1 MKSLFKLFFIS
12 ILFFNIMFT
21 ISCGL
26 PDITSIY
33 QEMNQPFITK
43 LTPGPNKVTV
53 EFQAQNNEPAFSGY
67 NIYFGE
73 KVNPQ
78 KYKLYNEQKNRP
90 TIINKNSQN
99 ITTYSYTIGVGSYYS
114 TGGDSE
120 VTTLTASDIQN
131 GIPIYVWV
139 SAYQITPQNESI
151 YYFDYAQMATPRAE
165 ELNKSVSS
173 GSSPISSGGKQL
185 ATVGTATGGGGL
197 TFQNNTSG
205 GGIQSR
211 SASSLYEVTIPP
223 ESGYSTAALTVEAN
237 KLYLTKTVDGG
248 KNYYG
253 KIFVK
258 SVSGTTA
265 TVDYCLQ
272 TAADVLSY

>member
-43 LTPGPNKVTV
+43 LIPGPNKVTV

-78 KYKLYNEQKNRP
+78 KYKLYNQQKTRP
-90 TIINKNSQN
+90 TIVTRDSQN
-99 ITTYSYTIGVGSYYS
+99 ITSYSYTIGVGSYYS

-120 VTTLTASDIQN
+120 VTTLTASEIPN

-173 GSSPISSGGKQL
+173 GSTITSSKQL
-185 ATVGTATGGGGL
+185 ATLSGAAGNL
-197 TFQNNTSG
+197 TFQSTSG

-211 SASSLYEVTIPP
+211 SATSLSDVTIPP
-223 ESGYSTAALTVEAN
+223 TDGYSTAALTVQQN
-237 KLYLTKTVDGG
+237 QLYLTKTVDGG

-258 SVSGTTA
+258 GISGTTA

>member
-43 LTPGPNKVTV
+43 LIPGPNKVTV

-67 NIYFGE
+67 NIYFGDS
-73 KVNPQ
+73 VNPQ
-78 KYKLYNEQKNRP
+78 KYKLYNQQKTRP

-99 ITTYSYTIGVGSYYS
+99 ITTYTYTIEPRNSYYS

-120 VTTLTASDIQN
+120 VTTLQESDIQN

-165 ELNKSVSS
+165 TLNSSVST
-173 GSSPISSGGKQL
+173 GSSTISSGGKTL
-185 ATVGTATGGGGL
+185 ATLSGAL
-197 TFQNNTSG
+197 NIQNST

-223 ESGYSTAALTVEAN
+223 TDGYSTAALTVEAN

>member
-12 ILFFNIMFT
+12 ILFFNIMFI

-43 LTPGPNKVTV
+43 LIPGPNKVTV

-73 KVNPQ
+73 SVNPQ
-78 KYKLYNEQKNRP
+78 KYKLYNQQKTRP

-99 ITTYSYTIGVGSYYS
+99 MTTHRYTIQIGSYYS
-114 TGGDSE
+114 KGGDSE
-120 VTTLTASDIQN
+120 VTTLQESDIQN

-139 SAYQITPQNESI
+139 SAYQITPQNEST
-151 YYFDYAQMATPRAE
+151 YYYAYAQMATPRAE
-165 ELNKSVSS
+165 TLNTSVSGNITS
-173 GSSPISSGGKQL
+173 GNKTLATLSSG
-185 ATVGTATGGGGL
+185 TGGAL
-197 TFQNNTSG
+197 NIQNST

-211 SASSLYEVTIPP
+211 SASSLDEVTIPP
-223 ESGYSTAALTVEAN
+223 TDGYITTPLTVQQN
-237 KLYLTKTVDGG
+237 QLYLTKTVDGG
-248 KNYYG
+248 SSYYG

-258 SVSGTTA
+258 SVGTGTA

-272 TAADVLSY
+272 TAANVLSY

>member
-43 LTPGPNKVTV
+43 LIPGPNKVTV

-67 NIYFGE
+67 NIYFGDS
-73 KVNPQ
+73 VNPQ
-78 KYKLYNEQKNRP
+78 KYKLYNQQKTRP
-90 TIINKNSQN
+90 TIVTRDSQN
-99 ITTYSYTIGVGSYYS
+99 ITMHRYTIEVGSYYS

-120 VTTLTASDIQN
+120 VTTLTTSEIQN

-151 YYFDYAQMATPRAE
+151 YYFDYAQMATPRE
-165 ELNKSVSS
+165 ETTGASFSS
-173 GSSPISSGGKQL
+173 GNITSGGKTL
-185 ATVGTATGGGGL
+185 ATVSASGGSL

-237 KLYLTKTVDGG
+237 KLYLTKTTDGG

>member
-43 LTPGPNKVTV
+43 LIPGPNKVTV

-67 NIYFGE
+67 NIYFGDS
-73 KVNPQ
+73 VNPQ
-78 KYKLYNEQKNRP
+78 KYKLYNQQKTRP

-99 ITTYSYTIGVGSYYS
+99 ITSYSYTIGVGSYYS

-120 VTTLTASDIQN
+120 VTTLTVSEIPN

-165 ELNKSVSS
+165 TLNSSVST
-173 GSSPISSGGKQL
+173 GSSTISSGGKTL
-185 ATVGTATGGGGL
+185 ATLSGNNI
-197 TFQNNTSG
+197 QNST

-223 ESGYSTAALTVEAN
+223 TDGYLTTPLTVQQN
-237 KLYLTKTVDGG
+237 QLYLTKTTDGSDS
-248 KNYYG
+248 YYG

-258 SVSGTTA
+258 SVGTGTA

-272 TAADVLSY
+272 TE

>member
-43 LTPGPNKVTV
+43 LIPGPNKVTV

-67 NIYFGE
+67 NIYFGDS
-73 KVNPQ
+73 VNPQ
-78 KYKLYNEQKNRP
+78 KYKLYNQQKTRP

-99 ITTYSYTIGVGSYYS
+99 ITMHSYTIGVGSYYS

-120 VTTLTASDIQN
+120 VTTLTTSEIPN

-151 YYFDYAQMATPRAE
+151 YYFDYAQMATPRDE
-165 ELNKSVSS
+165 TLNTSVS

-185 ATVGTATGGGGL
+185 ATVSTSGTSL
-197 TFQNNTSG
+197 TFQNST

-211 SASSLYEVTIPP
+211 SATSLSDVTIPP

-237 KLYLTKTVDGG
+237 KLYLTKTTDG
-248 KNYYG
+248 NNSYYG

-265 TVDYCLQ
+265 TVDYCIQL
-272 TAADVLSY
+272 AAGVLSY

>member
-43 LTPGPNKVTV
+43 LIPGPNKVTV

-67 NIYFGE
+67 NIYFGDS
-73 KVNPQ
+73 VNPQ

-99 ITTYSYTIGVGSYYS
+99 ITTHSYTIGVGSYYS

-120 VTTLTASDIQN
+120 VTTLTASDIPN

-165 ELNKSVSS
+165 TLNTTVSS
-173 GSSPISSGGKQL
+173 GSTITSSKQL
-185 ATVGTATGGGGL
+185 ATLSGTAGNL
-197 TFQNNTSG
+197 TFQSTSG

-211 SASSLYEVTIPP
+211 SATSLSEVTIPP
-223 ESGYSTAALTVEAN
+223 TDGYSTAALPVQQN
-237 KLYLTKTVDGG
+237 RLYLTKTVDGG

-258 SVSGTTA
+258 SVGTGTA

>member
-43 LTPGPNKVTV
+43 LIPGPNKVTV

-67 NIYFGE
+67 NIYFGDS
-73 KVNPQ
+73 VNPQ
-78 KYKLYNEQKNRP
+78 KYKLYNQQKTRP

-99 ITTYSYTIGVGSYYS
+99 ITSYSYTIGVGSYYS

-120 VTTLTASDIQN
+120 VTTLTQSEIPN

-165 ELNKSVSS
+165 ELNKQFSS
-173 GSSPISSGGKQL
+173 GNSITSGNKTL
-185 ATVGTATGGGGL
+185 ATVSTSGTSL
-197 TFQNNTSG
+197 TFQSTSG

-223 ESGYSTAALTVEAN
+223 ESGYSTAALTVQQN
-237 KLYLTKTVDGG
+237 QLYLTKTVDGG

-272 TAADVLSY
+272 AAADVLSY

>member
-43 LTPGPNKVTV
+43 LIPGPNKVTV

-67 NIYFGE
+67 NIYFGDS
-73 KVNPQ
+73 VNPQ
-78 KYKLYNEQKNRP
+78 KYKLYNQQKTRP

-99 ITTYSYTIGVGSYYS
+99 ITMHRYTIEVGSYYS

-165 ELNKSVSS
+165 TLNTTVS
-173 GSSPISSGGKQL
+173 GSIKVGNIEL
-185 ATVGTATGGGGL
+185 ATLSGNNI
-197 TFQNNTSG
+197 QNST
-205 GGIQSR
+205 GGIQTR
-211 SASSLYEVTIPP
+211 SATSLSDVTIPP
-223 ESGYSTAALTVEAN
+223 TDGYTKSPLTVEAN
-237 KLYLTKTVDGG
+237 KLYLTKTEDGG
-248 KNYYG
+248 KSYYG

-258 SVSGTTA
+258 GVNGTTA

>member
-43 LTPGPNKVTV
+43 LIPGPNKVTV

-78 KYKLYNEQKNRP
+78 KYKLYNQQKTRP
-90 TIINKNSQN
+90 TIINKSSQN
-99 ITTYSYTIGVGSYYS
+99 ITSYSYTIGVGSYYS

-120 VTTLTASDIQN
+120 VTTLTVSEIPN

-151 YYFDYAQMATPRAE
+151 YYFDYAQMATPRE
-165 ELNKSVSS
+165 ENTGSFSS
-173 GSSPISSGGKQL
+173 GNITSGGKTL
-185 ATVGTATGGGGL
+185 ATLSGAL
-197 TFQNNTSG
+197 NIQNNT

-223 ESGYSTAALTVEAN
+223 TDGYSTAALTVQQN
-237 KLYLTKTVDGG
+237 QLYLTKTVDGG

-258 SVSGTTA
+258 SVSGVTA
-265 TVDYCLQ
+265 TVDYCIQ

>member
-43 LTPGPNKVTV
+43 LIPGPNKVTV

-78 KYKLYNEQKNRP
+78 KYKLYNQQKTRP

-99 ITTYSYTIGVGSYYS
+99 ITSYSYTIGVGSYYS

-120 VTTLTASDIQN
+120 VTTLTASDIPN

-151 YYFDYAQMATPRAE
+151 YYFDYAQMATPRE
-165 ELNKSVSS
+165 ETLNSSVST
-173 GSSPISSGGKQL
+173 GSSTISSGGKQL
-185 ATVGTATGGGGL
+185 ATVSASGGGL

-211 SASSLYEVTIPP
+211 SATSLSEVTIPP
-223 ESGYSTAALTVEAN
+223 TDGYSTAALTVQQN
-237 KLYLTKTVDGG
+237 QLYLTKTVDGG

-258 SVSGTTA
+258 RVSGGTA
-265 TVDYCLQ
+265 TVDYCIQL
-272 TAADVLSY
+272 AADVLSY

>member
-43 LTPGPNKVTV
+43 LIPGPNKVTV

-67 NIYFGE
+67 NIYFGDS
-73 KVNPQ
+73 VNPQ
-78 KYKLYNEQKNRP
+78 KYKLYNQQKTRP
-90 TIINKNSQN
+90 TIITKNSQN
-99 ITTYSYTIGVGSYYS
+99 ITTHSYTIETGSYYS

-120 VTTLTASDIQN
+120 VTTLTESEIPN

-139 SAYQITPQNESI
+139 SAYQITPQHESI

-165 ELNKSVSS
+165 TLNSSVSS
-173 GSSPISSGGKQL
+173 STGSITSSKELAKISTSG
-185 ATVGTATGGGGL
+185 TSL

-211 SASSLYEVTIPP
+211 SATSLSEVTIPP
-223 ESGYSTAALTVEAN
+223 TDGYSTAALTVQPN
-237 KLYLTKTVDGG
+237 QLYLTKTVDGG

-253 KIFVK
+253 KIFVR

-265 TVDYCLQ
+265 MVDYCLQ

>member
-43 LTPGPNKVTV
+43 LIPGPNKVTV

-67 NIYFGE
+67 NIYFGDS
-73 KVNPQ
+73 VNPQ
-78 KYKLYNEQKNRP
+78 KYKLYNQQKTRP
-90 TIINKNSQN
+90 TIVTRDSQN
-99 ITTYSYTIGVGSYYS
+99 ITMHRYTIEVGSYYS

-120 VTTLTASDIQN
+120 VTTLTTSEIQN

-151 YYFDYAQMATPRAE
+151 YYFDYAQMATPRE
-165 ELNKSVSS
+165 ETTGASFSS
-173 GSSPISSGGKQL
+173 GNITSGGKTL
-185 ATVGTATGGGGL
+185 ATVSASGGGL

-237 KLYLTKTVDGG
+237 KLYLTKTTDGG

>member
-43 LTPGPNKVTV
+43 LIPGPNKVTV

-67 NIYFGE
+67 NIYFGDS
-73 KVNPQ
+73 VNPQ
-78 KYKLYNEQKNRP
+78 KYKLYNQQKTRP
-90 TIINKNSQN
+90 TIITKNSQN
-99 ITTYSYTIGVGSYYS
+99 ITTHSYTIETGSYYS

-120 VTTLTASDIQN
+120 VTTLTQSEIQN

-165 ELNKSVSS
+165 TLNTTVSS
-173 GSSPISSGGKQL
+173 GSTITSSKQL
-185 ATVGTATGGGGL
+185 ATLSGAAGNL
-197 TFQNNTSG
+197 TFQSTSG
-205 GGIQSR
+205 GGIQTR
-211 SASSLYEVTIPP
+211 SATSLSDVTIPP
-223 ESGYSTAALTVEAN
+223 TDGYTKSPLTVEAN
-237 KLYLTKTVDGG
+237 KLYLTKTEDGG
-248 KNYYG
+248 KSYYG

-258 SVSGTTA
+258 GVNGTTA

>member
-43 LTPGPNKVTV
+43 LIPGPNKVTV

-78 KYKLYNEQKNRP
+78 KYKLYNQQKTRP

-99 ITTYSYTIGVGSYYS
+99 ITSYSYTIGVGSYYS

-120 VTTLTASDIQN
+120 VTTLTASDIPN

-139 SAYQITPQNESI
+139 SAYQITPQHESI

-165 ELNKSVSS
+165 ELNKQFSS
-173 GSSPISSGGKQL
+173 GNSITSGNKTL
-185 ATVGTATGGGGL
+185 ATVGTSGGNL
-197 TFQNNTSG
+197 TFQSG

-211 SASSLYEVTIPP
+211 SATSLSEVTIPP
-223 ESGYSTAALTVEAN
+223 TDGYSTAALPVQQN
-237 KLYLTKTVDGG
+237 QLYLTKTTDGG

-253 KIFVK
+253 KIFVR

-272 TAADVLSY
+272 TAANVLSY

>member
-43 LTPGPNKVTV
+43 LIPGPNKVTV

-67 NIYFGE
+67 NIYFGDS
-73 KVNPQ
+73 VNPQ
-78 KYKLYNEQKNRP
+78 KYKLYNQQKTRP

-99 ITTYSYTIGVGSYYS
+99 ITSYSYTIGVGSYYS

-120 VTTLTASDIQN
+120 VTTLTVSEIPN

-139 SAYQITPQNESI
+139 SAYQITPQHESI
-151 YYFDYAQMATPRAE
+151 YYFDYAQMATPRDE
-165 ELNKSVSS
+165 TLNTSVS
-173 GSSPISSGGKQL
+173 GIIKVGNREL
-185 ATVGTATGGGGL
+185 ATLSGNNI
-197 TFQNNTSG
+197 QNSS

-211 SASSLYEVTIPP
+211 SATSLSDVTIPP
-223 ESGYSTAALTVEAN
+223 TDGYSTAALTVQPN
-237 KLYLTKTVDGG
+237 QLYLTKTTDGSDS
-248 KNYYG
+248 YYG
-253 KIFVK
+253 KIFVR

-272 TAADVLSY
+272 TAANVLSY

>member
-43 LTPGPNKVTV
+43 LIPGPNKVTV

-67 NIYFGE
+67 NIYFGDS
-73 KVNPQ
+73 VNPQ
-78 KYKLYNEQKNRP
+78 KYKLYNQQKTRP

-99 ITTYSYTIGVGSYYS
+99 MTTHSYTIGVGSYYS

-120 VTTLTASDIQN
+120 VTTLTESEIKN

-139 SAYQITPQNESI
+139 SAYQITPQHESI
-151 YYFDYAQMATPRAE
+151 YYFDYAQMATPRDE
-165 ELNKSVSS
+165 TLNTSVS
-173 GSSPISSGGKQL
+173 GSITSGGKTL
-185 ATVGTATGGGGL
+185 ATLSGTL
-197 TFQNNTSG
+197 SIQNST

-211 SASSLYEVTIPP
+211 SATSLSDVTIPP

-237 KLYLTKTVDGG
+237 KLYLTKTTDG
-248 KNYYG
+248 NDSYYG
-253 KIFVK
+253 KIFVR
-258 SVSGTTA
+258 SVSGGTA
-265 TVDYCLQ
+265 TVDYCIQL
-272 TAADVLSY
+272 AANVLSY

>member
-43 LTPGPNKVTV
+43 LIPGPNKVTV

-78 KYKLYNEQKNRP
+78 KYKLYNQQKTRP

-99 ITTYSYTIGVGSYYS
+99 ITSYSYTIGVGSYYS

-120 VTTLTASDIQN
+120 VTTLTVSEIPN

-139 SAYQITPQNESI
+139 SAYQITPQHESI

-165 ELNKSVSS
+165 ELNKQFSS
-173 GSSPISSGGKQL
+173 GNSITSGNKTL
-185 ATVGTATGGGGL
+185 ATVSTSGTSL
-197 TFQNNTSG
+197 TFQSTSG

-223 ESGYSTAALTVEAN
+223 TDGYLTTPLTVQQN
-237 KLYLTKTVDGG
+237 QLYLTKTTDGSDS
-248 KNYYG
+248 YYG
-253 KIFVK
+253 KIFVR

-272 TAADVLSY
+272 TAANVLSY

>member
-43 LTPGPNKVTV
+43 LIPGPNKVTV

-67 NIYFGE
+67 NIYFGRND
-73 KVNPQ
+73 NPQ
-78 KYKLYNEQKNRP
+78 EYKLYNEQKNRP

-99 ITTYSYTIGVGSYYS
+99 ITTYTYTIQSGSYYS
-114 TGGDSE
+114 KGGDSE
-120 VTTLTASDIQN
+120 VKTLTTSEIQN

-151 YYFDYAQMATPRAE
+151 YYYDYAKMATPRAE
-165 ELNKSVSS
+165 TLNTSVSGSITS
-173 GSSPISSGGKQL
+173 GNKTL
-185 ATVGTATGGGGL
+185 ATLSGAL
-197 TFQNNTSG
+197 NIQNST

-223 ESGYSTAALTVEAN
+223 TDGYSTAALTVQPN
-237 KLYLTKTVDGG
+237 QLYLTKTVDGG

-253 KIFVK
+253 KIFVR
-258 SVSGTTA
+258 SVSGGTA
-265 TVDYCLQ
+265 TVDYCIQL
-272 TAADVLSY
+272 AENVLSY

>member
-1 MKSLFKLFFIS
+1 MKSLFKLFFIL

-43 LTPGPNKVTV
+43 LIPGPNKVTV

-78 KYKLYNEQKNRP
+78 KYKLYNQQKTRP
-90 TIINKNSQN
+90 TIVTRDSQN
-99 ITTYSYTIGVGSYYS
+99 ITSYSYTIGVGSYYS

-120 VTTLTASDIQN
+120 VTTLTVSEIPN

-165 ELNKSVSS
+165 TLNSSVSS
-173 GSSPISSGGKQL
+173 STGSITSSKQL
-185 ATVGTATGGGGL
+185 ATVSTSGGNL

-211 SASSLYEVTIPP
+211 SATSLSDVTIPP
-223 ESGYSTAALTVEAN
+223 ESGYSTTALTVEAN
-237 KLYLTKTVDGG
+237 KLYLTKTTEG
-248 KNYYG
+248 NNSYYG

-258 SVSGTTA
+258 SVNGTTA

>member
-26 PDITSIY
+26 PDITSIH

-43 LTPGPNKVTV
+43 LIPGPNKVTV

-67 NIYFGE
+67 NIYFGRND
-73 KVNPQ
+73 NPQ
-78 KYKLYNEQKNRP
+78 EYKLYNEQKNRP

-99 ITTYSYTIGVGSYYS
+99 ITTYTYTIQSGSYYS

-120 VTTLTASDIQN
+120 VKTLTTSEIQN

-151 YYFDYAQMATPRAE
+151 YYFDYAKMATPRAE

-173 GSSPISSGGKQL
+173 GSTITSSKQL
-185 ATVGTATGGGGL
+185 ATLSSGTGGAL
-197 TFQNNTSG
+197 NIQNGT

-211 SASSLYEVTIPP
+211 SATSLSDVTIPP
-223 ESGYSTAALTVEAN
+223 TDGYLTTPLTVQQN
-237 KLYLTKTVDGG
+237 QLYLTKTTDGSDS
-248 KNYYG
+248 YYG
-253 KIFVK
+253 KIFVR
-258 SVSGTTA
+258 SVSGVTA

-272 TAADVLSY
+272 TAANVLSY

>member
-43 LTPGPNKVTV
+43 LIPGHNKVTV

-67 NIYFGE
+67 NIYFGDS
-73 KVNPQ
+73 VNPQ
-78 KYKLYNEQKNRP
+78 KYKLYNQQKTRP

-120 VTTLTASDIQN
+120 VTTLTASEIPN

-139 SAYQITPQNESI
+139 SAYQITPQHESI
-151 YYFDYAQMATPRAE
+151 YYFDYAQMATPRDETTGA
-165 ELNKSVSS
+165 SFSS
-173 GSSPISSGGKQL
+173 GNITSGGKTL
-185 ATVGTATGGGGL
+185 ATVSTSGGNL
-197 TFQNNTSG
+197 TFQNST

-223 ESGYSTAALTVEAN
+223 TDGYSTAALTVEAN

-258 SVSGTTA
+258 RVNGTTA
-265 TVDYCLQ
+265 TVDYCIQL
-272 TAADVLSY
+272 AENVLSY

>member
-43 LTPGPNKVTV
+43 LIPGPNKVTV

-78 KYKLYNEQKNRP
+78 KYKLYNQQKTRP

-99 ITTYSYTIGVGSYYS
+99 ITSYSYTIGVGSYYS

-120 VTTLTASDIQN
+120 VTTLTVSEIPN

-151 YYFDYAQMATPRAE
+151 YYFDYAQMATPRDE
-165 ELNKSVSS
+165 TLNKSITTSTGSITSS
-173 GSSPISSGGKQL
+173 KQL
-185 ATVGTATGGGGL
+185 ATVGTATRGGL

-211 SASSLYEVTIPP
+211 SATSLSDVTIPP
-223 ESGYSTAALTVEAN
+223 ESGYSTAALTVQQN
-237 KLYLTKTVDGG
+237 QLYLTKTVDGG

-258 SVSGTTA
+258 SVSGGTA
-265 TVDYCLQ
+265 TVDYCIQL
-272 TAADVLSY
+272 AENVLSY

>member
-43 LTPGPNKVTV
+43 LIPGPNKVTV

-78 KYKLYNEQKNRP
+78 KYKLYNQQKTRP

-99 ITTYSYTIGVGSYYS
+99 ITSYSYTIGVGSYYS

-120 VTTLTASDIQN
+120 VTTLQESDIQN

-139 SAYQITPQNESI
+139 SAYQITPQHESI
-151 YYFDYAQMATPRAE
+151 YYFDYAQMATPRDE
-165 ELNKSVSS
+165 TLNKSITTSTGSITSS
-173 GSSPISSGGKQL
+173 KQL
-185 ATVGTATGGGGL
+185 ATVGTATGGGL

-211 SASSLYEVTIPP
+211 SATSLSDVTIPP
-223 ESGYSTAALTVEAN
+223 ESGYSTAALTVQQN
-237 KLYLTKTVDGG
+237 QLYLTKTVDGG

-265 TVDYCLQ
+265 TVDYCIQL
-272 TAADVLSY
+272 AENVLSY

>member
-43 LTPGPNKVTV
+43 LIPGPNKVTV

-67 NIYFGE
+67 NIYFGDS
-73 KVNPQ
+73 VNPQ
-78 KYKLYNEQKNRP
+78 KYKLYNQQKTRP

-99 ITTYSYTIGVGSYYS
+99 ITMHSYTIGVGSYYS

-120 VTTLTASDIQN
+120 VTTLTTSEIPN

-139 SAYQITPQNESI
+139 SAYQITPQNEST
-151 YYFDYAQMATPRAE
+151 YYYDYAKMATPRAE
-165 ELNKSVSS
+165 ELNKSVS
-173 GSSPISSGGKQL
+173 GSIKVGNREL
-185 ATVGTATGGGGL
+185 ATLSGNNI
-197 TFQNNTSG
+197 QNSS

-211 SASSLYEVTIPP
+211 SATSLSEVTIPP
-223 ESGYSTAALTVEAN
+223 TDGYLTTPLTVQQN
-237 KLYLTKTVDGG
+237 QLYLTKTTEG
-248 KNYYG
+248 NNSYYG

-258 SVSGTTA
+258 SVSGGTA

>member
-43 LTPGPNKVTV
+43 LIPGPNKVTV

-67 NIYFGE
+67 NIYFGDS
-73 KVNPQ
+73 VNPQ
-78 KYKLYNEQKNRP
+78 KYKLYNQQKTRP

-99 ITTYSYTIGVGSYYS
+99 ITSYSYTIGVGSYYS

-120 VTTLTASDIQN
+120 VTTLQASDIQN

-139 SAYQITPQNESI
+139 SAYQITPQHESI

-165 ELNKSVSS
+165 TLNSSVS
-173 GSSPISSGGKQL
+173 GSIKVGNREL
-185 ATVGTATGGGGL
+185 ATLSGNNI
-197 TFQNNTSG
+197 QNST

-223 ESGYSTAALTVEAN
+223 TDGYLTTPLTVQPN
-237 KLYLTKTVDGG
+237 QLYLTKTTDGSDS
-248 KNYYG
+248 YYG

-272 TAADVLSY
+272 TAANVLSY

>member
-43 LTPGPNKVTV
+43 LIPGPNKVTV

-78 KYKLYNEQKNRP
+78 KYKLYNQQKTRP

-99 ITTYSYTIGVGSYYS
+99 ITSYSYIIGVGSYYS

-120 VTTLTASDIQN
+120 VTTLTTSEIPN

-151 YYFDYAQMATPRAE
+151 YYFDYAQMAAPRAE
-165 ELNKSVSS
+165 ELNKQFSS
-173 GSSPISSGGKQL
+173 GNSITSGNKTL
-185 ATVGTATGGGGL
+185 ATVGTSGTSL
-197 TFQNNTSG
+197 TFQNTP

-211 SASSLYEVTIPP
+211 SATSLSEVTIPP
-223 ESGYSTAALTVEAN
+223 TDGYSTTALTVQQN
-237 KLYLTKTVDGG
+237 QLYLTKTVDGG

-265 TVDYCLQ
+265 TVDYCIQL
-272 TAADVLSY
+272 AADVLSY

>member
-43 LTPGPNKVTV
+43 LIPGPNKVTV

-67 NIYFGE
+67 NIYFGDS
-73 KVNPQ
+73 VNPQ
-78 KYKLYNEQKNRP
+78 KYKLYNQQKTRP

-120 VTTLTASDIQN
+120 VTTLTESEIKN

-139 SAYQITPQNESI
+139 SAYQITPQHESI
-151 YYFDYAQMATPRAE
+151 YYFDYAQMATPRDE
-165 ELNKSVSS
+165 TLNTSVS
-173 GSSPISSGGKQL
+173 GSITSGGKTL
-185 ATVGTATGGGGL
+185 ATLSGTL
-197 TFQNNTSG
+197 SIQNST

-211 SASSLYEVTIPP
+211 SATSLSDVTIPP

-237 KLYLTKTVDGG
+237 KLYLTKTTDG
-248 KNYYG
+248 NDSYYG
-253 KIFVK
+253 KIFVR
-258 SVSGTTA
+258 SVSGRTA
-265 TVDYCLQ
+265 TVDYCIQL
-272 TAADVLSY
+272 AANVLSY

>member
-43 LTPGPNKVTV
+43 LIPGPNKVTV

-67 NIYFGE
+67 NIYFGDS
-73 KVNPQ
+73 VNPQ
-78 KYKLYNEQKNRP
+78 KYKLYNQQKTRP

-99 ITTYSYTIGVGSYYS
+99 ITTYTYTIQSGSYYS

-120 VTTLTASDIQN
+120 VTTLQASDIQN

-139 SAYQITPQNESI
+139 SAYQITPQHESI
-151 YYFDYAQMATPRAE
+151 YYFDYAKMATPRDE
-165 ELNKSVSS
+165 TLNSSVSS
-173 GSSPISSGGKQL
+173 GSTITSSKQL
-185 ATVGTATGGGGL
+185 ATLSGTAGNL
-197 TFQNNTSG
+197 TFQSTSG

-211 SASSLYEVTIPP
+211 SASSLSEVTIPP
-223 ESGYSTAALTVEAN
+223 TDGYSTAALPVQQN
-237 KLYLTKTVDGG
+237 QLYLTKTTDGG

-258 SVSGTTA
+258 RVNGTTA
-265 TVDYCLQ
+265 TVDYCIQL
-272 TAADVLSY
+272 AENVLSY

>member
-43 LTPGPNKVTV
+43 LIPGPNKVTV

-78 KYKLYNEQKNRP
+78 KYKLYNQQKTRP
-90 TIINKNSQN
+90 TIVTRDSQN
-99 ITTYSYTIGVGSYYS
+99 ITSYSYTIGVGSYYS

-120 VTTLTASDIQN
+120 VTTLQASDIQN

-151 YYFDYAQMATPRAE
+151 YYFDYAQMATPRE
-165 ELNKSVSS
+165 ENTGSFSS
-173 GSSPISSGGKQL
+173 GNITSGGKTL
-185 ATVGTATGGGGL
+185 ATVSASGGGL
-197 TFQNNTSG
+197 TFQNST

-211 SASSLYEVTIPP
+211 SATSLSDVTIPP
-223 ESGYSTAALTVEAN
+223 ESGYSTAALTVQQN
-237 KLYLTKTVDGG
+237 QLYLTKTVDGG

-258 SVSGTTA
+258 SVGTGTA

>member
-43 LTPGPNKVTV
+43 LIPGPNKVTV

-67 NIYFGE
+67 NIYFGRND
-73 KVNPQ
+73 NPQ
-78 KYKLYNEQKNRP
+78 EYKLYNQQKTRP

-99 ITTYSYTIGVGSYYS
+99 MTTHRYTIQIGSYYS
-114 TGGDSE
+114 KGGDSE
-120 VTTLTASDIQN
+120 VTTLQESDIQN

-139 SAYQITPQNESI
+139 SAYQITPQNEST
-151 YYFDYAQMATPRAE
+151 YYYAYAQMATPRTE
-165 ELNKSVSS
+165 ELNKQFSS
-173 GSSPISSGGKQL
+173 GSITSGNKTL
-185 ATVGTATGGGGL
+185 ATVSASGGGL

-211 SASSLYEVTIPP
+211 SASSLDEVTIPP
-223 ESGYSTAALTVEAN
+223 TDGYITTPLTVQQN
-237 KLYLTKTVDGG
+237 QLYLTKTVDGG
-248 KNYYG
+248 SSYYG

-258 SVSGTTA
+258 SVGTGTA
-265 TVDYCLQ
+265 TVDYCIQL
-272 TAADVLSY
+272 AANVLSY

>member
-43 LTPGPNKVTV
+43 LIPGPNKVTV

-67 NIYFGE
+67 NIYFGDS
-73 KVNPQ
+73 VNPQ
-78 KYKLYNEQKNRP
+78 KYKLYNQQKTRP

-99 ITTYSYTIGVGSYYS
+99 ITTYTYTIQSGSYYS

-120 VTTLTASDIQN
+120 VKTLTTSEIQN

-151 YYFDYAQMATPRAE
+151 YYFDYAKMATPRTE
-165 ELNKSVSS
+165 ELNKQFSS
-173 GSSPISSGGKQL
+173 GSITSGGKTL
-185 ATVGTATGGGGL
+185 ATVSTSGTSL
-197 TFQNNTSG
+197 TFQSTGG

-223 ESGYSTAALTVEAN
+223 TDGYSTAALTVQQN
-237 KLYLTKTVDGG
+237 QLYLTKTVDGG

-265 TVDYCLQ
+265 TVDYCIQL
-272 TAADVLSY
+272 AENVLSY

>member
-43 LTPGPNKVTV
+43 LIPGPNKVTV

-78 KYKLYNEQKNRP
+78 KYKLYNQQKTRP

-99 ITTYSYTIGVGSYYS
+99 ITSYSYTIGVGSYYS

-120 VTTLTASDIQN
+120 VTTLQESDIQN

-165 ELNKSVSS
+165 ELNKSINTST
-173 GSSPISSGGKQL
+173 GSITSGGKTL
-185 ATVGTATGGGGL
+185 ATLSGNNI
-197 TFQNNTSG
+197 QNST

-211 SASSLYEVTIPP
+211 SASSLSDVTIPP
-223 ESGYSTAALTVEAN
+223 TDGYSTAALPVQPN
-237 KLYLTKTVDGG
+237 QLYLTKTTDGG

-258 SVSGTTA
+258 RVNGTTA
-265 TVDYCLQ
+265 TVDYCIQL
-272 TAADVLSY
+272 AENVLSY

>member
-67 NIYFGE
+67 NIYFGRND
-73 KVNPQ
+73 NPQ
-78 KYKLYNEQKNRP
+78 EYKLYNEQKNRP

-99 ITTYSYTIGVGSYYS
+99 ITTYTYTIQSGSYYS
-114 TGGDSE
+114 TGRDSE
-120 VTTLTASDIQN
+120 VKTLTTSEIQN

-165 ELNKSVSS
+165 TLNTTVS
-173 GSSPISSGGKQL
+173 GSIKVGNIEL
-185 ATVGTATGGGGL
+185 ATLSGNNI
-197 TFQNNTSG
+197 QNST

-211 SASSLYEVTIPP
+211 SVTSLSEVTIPP
-223 ESGYSTAALTVEAN
+223 TEGYSTTPLTVQPN
-237 KLYLTKTVDGG
+237 QLYLTKTVDGG

-258 SVSGTTA
+258 RVSGTTA

-272 TAADVLSY
+272 TAANVLSY

>member
-43 LTPGPNKVTV
+43 LIPGPNKVTV

-67 NIYFGE
+67 NIYFGDS
-73 KVNPQ
+73 VNPQ
-78 KYKLYNEQKNRP
+78 KYKLYNQQKTRP

-99 ITTYSYTIGVGSYYS
+99 ITSYSYTIGVGSYYS

-120 VTTLTASDIQN
+120 VKTLTTSEIQN

-139 SAYQITPQNESI
+139 SAYQITPQHESI
-151 YYFDYAQMATPRAE
+151 YYFDYAQMATPRDE
-165 ELNKSVSS
+165 TLNSSVSS
-173 GSSPISSGGKQL
+173 GSTITSSKQL
-185 ATVGTATGGGGL
+185 ATVSASGGGL
-197 TFQNNTSG
+197 TFQNST

-211 SASSLYEVTIPP
+211 SATSLSDVTIPP

-237 KLYLTKTVDGG
+237 KLYLTKTTDG
-248 KNYYG
+248 NDSYYG

-272 TAADVLSY
+272 TAANVLSY

>member
-43 LTPGPNKVTV
+43 LIPGPNKVTV

-67 NIYFGE
+67 NIYFGRND
-73 KVNPQ
+73 NPQ
-78 KYKLYNEQKNRP
+78 EYKLYNEQKNRP

-99 ITTYSYTIGVGSYYS
+99 ITTYTYTIQSGSYYS
-114 TGGDSE
+114 KGGDSE
-120 VTTLTASDIQN
+120 VKTLTTSEIQN

-151 YYFDYAQMATPRAE
+151 YYYDYAKMATPRDE
-165 ELNKSVSS
+165 TLNKSVSS
-173 GSSPISSGGKQL
+173 GSITSTKEL
-185 ATVGTATGGGGL
+185 ATLSGTAGNL
-197 TFQNNTSG
+197 TFQNST

-223 ESGYSTAALTVEAN
+223 TDGYSTAALTVEAN
-237 KLYLTKTVDGG
+237 KLYLTKTTDGG

-258 SVSGTTA
+258 RVNGTTA
-265 TVDYCLQ
+265 TVDYCIQL
-272 TAADVLSY
+272 AENVLSY

>member
-43 LTPGPNKVTV
+43 LIPGPNKVTV

-78 KYKLYNEQKNRP
+78 KYKLYNQQKTRP

-151 YYFDYAQMATPRAE
+151 YYFDYAQMATPRE
-165 ELNKSVSS
+165 ENTGSFSS
-173 GSSPISSGGKQL
+173 GNITSGGKTL
-185 ATVGTATGGGGL
+185 ATVGTGL
-197 TFQNNTSG
+197 TFQNST

-211 SASSLYEVTIPP
+211 SATSLSDVTIPP
-223 ESGYSTAALTVEAN
+223 TDGYSTAALTVQQN
-237 KLYLTKTVDGG
+237 QLYLTKTVDGG

-258 SVSGTTA
+258 GINGTTA

>member
-43 LTPGPNKVTV
+43 LIPGPNKVTV

-78 KYKLYNEQKNRP
+78 KYKLYNQQKTRP

-99 ITTYSYTIGVGSYYS
+99 ITSYSYTIGVGSYYS

-165 ELNKSVSS
+165 ELNKQFSS
-173 GSSPISSGGKQL
+173 GNSI
-185 ATVGTATGGGGL
+185 
-197 TFQNNTSG
+197 TSG
-205 GGIQSR
+205 NKTLAALSGTLNIQNSTGGIQSR
-211 SASSLYEVTIPP
+211 SASSLDEVTIPP

-237 KLYLTKTVDGG
+237 KLYLTKTVDG
-248 KNYYG
+248 NDSYYG

-258 SVSGTTA
+258 RVSGGTA
-265 TVDYCLQ
+265 TVDYCIQL
-272 TAADVLSY
+272 AANVLSY